1 MKSII
6 LASASE
12 RRSRILSDCGIAHRV
27 AVSYAEEVQDSAKEV
42 HRTVIDNAS
51 KKAETIAIDVSKSI
65 VVGADTLVV
74 HGNDILGKPKDEE
87 VAEEMLSKF
96 SGSNIEVYTGLCVI
110 DSDTGERASGYDK
123 SGLVVSSLDAEEV
136 KKYFKL
142 LGPYDKAGGFSIEG
156 VGSLIFDNISGSYFN
171 ILGLPMIKLAELFRE
186 LGLDILDF
194 ITE

>member
-1 MKSII
+1 MKNII

-12 RRSRILSDCGIAHRV
+12 RRSRILSDCGIDHKV
-27 AVSYAEEVQDSAKEV
+27 AVSYAEETQEPGKEV
-42 HRTVIDNAS
+42 YRTVIENAS
-51 KKAETIAIDVSKSI
+51 RKAEIIAIDVSKSI

-74 HGNDILGKPKDEE
+74 HGNNILGKPENEK
-87 VAEEMLSKF
+87 VAKEMLSKF

-123 SGLVVSSLDAEEV
+123 SGLVVSSLNEEEV

-156 VGSLIFDNISGSYFN
+156 VGSLIFDNIAGSYFN
-171 ILGLPMIKLAELFRE
+171 ILGLPMIKLADLFRE

-194 ITE
+194 INK